1 MEKILIGK
9 IVNVV
14 GLKGELKVYCY
25 TDRKERF
32 EELEKIWLDQEDYQI
47 RNVRYQGNVVI
58 LKLKGID
65 DRNKA
70 EAQRN
75 KGVYILE
82 EDLAKLPEGTYY
94 VRDLIGIEVKDETGQ
109 NLGILSDVVQNS
121 AQDLYEVKTESGK
134 KVLIPA
140 VKEFVLDIDMED
152 RKMTV
157 KLPEGLLDL

>member
-121 AQDLYEVKTESGK
+121 AQDLYEVKIESGK